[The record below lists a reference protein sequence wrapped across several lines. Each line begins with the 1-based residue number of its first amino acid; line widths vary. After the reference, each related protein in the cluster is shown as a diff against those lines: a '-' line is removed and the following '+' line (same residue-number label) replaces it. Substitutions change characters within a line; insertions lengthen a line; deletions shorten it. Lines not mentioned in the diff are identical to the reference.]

1 MRTITI
7 QDKVSSPDTEL
18 RLVVDEE
25 EGGVER
31 WREYRAPKL
40 PPRRTQGALTV
51 AEQDPLVDFTWAQD
65 DWSDGGL
72 RPYYREGDARYA
84 LAKGMDA
91 RWEGVLSLGMAQSQ
105 PLDYL
110 IQGMGAED
118 SADLLKWT
126 SVGSAVTLTQESTIV
141 NDDNG
146 TYSYKFV
153 ATTVGGG
160 SPEASYVK
168 QSLPNPTLYRGR
180 EVVVGIWMYVTTIGS
195 DHNPTVAIYDGQGTT
210 VGTAINAVSGYATGK
225 WLFTSVTRT
234 IHASASELTIYIGDS
249 TVANGTTA
257 LVYYFDTISI
267 QVEGEGDEICVGM
280 ATMDNAVYHAQGRV
294 ITKWDENRKC
304 WDAVYIHATA
314 DATDIIHF
322 NNNIYVAFGYS
333 TAYILGSTTSWATST
348 LSGDTKY
355 ANYFAVARNNAGNL
369 ALWKSETVN
378 TIKSATD
385 ATNSGSWSSAYTIGS
400 EDRPITGLFSAFDTI
415 LVGKQDG
422 LWQYNRHYA
431 GTSTAENAFAPVS
444 TEWDKG
450 VHTGNFAIGEE
461 WHGYFYTTA
470 STQSIIRWAP
480 GQIQDITSL
489 FVAPRIPGYGGEI
502 KALAPSPHEMWIAAD
517 IPETAEAGVF
527 GDFPVLIGG
536 ASGKSIKIISLRQD
550 ANGQFNVH
558 TIDEAVF
565 GEIDALMVYNDIS
578 SDNAND
584 HTRYLVAGGRAT
596 GGGSEKDHARLY
608 RWTLPTRSAAPYID
622 ANTATGKS
630 GTFDTS
636 IWHGGVP
643 GTSKAFLK
651 AVFWV
656 ENLGEAGSETLKV
669 QYGLDGEDSE
679 TYTLGTLTS
688 TNRIQTLYFKDA
700 THTQADAA
708 EGISA
713 GDAINPLTQATGR
726 SIQLR
731 LTLTTTAPE
740 NPDRPKV
747 FAFEV
752 HSTLRPPKL
761 KTWEVFVRIGEDMM
775 QESGYYDPVSKT
787 KQLTDLDTLE
797 DQVYPVYFKHT
808 YDGHAGFDEESST
821 SVQIVDRERV
831 SIGDEY
837 EIHRL
842 VLQETDTSA

>member
-7 QDKVSSPDTEL
+7 QDKASSPSTEL
-18 RLVVDEE
+18 RLTVEEE

-31 WREYRAPKL
+31 WREFRAPKL

-51 AEQDPLVDFTWAQD
+51 SEQDPLVDFTWAQD

-72 RPYYREGDARYA
+72 RPYYREADARYA
-84 LAKGMDA
+84 LAMGIDA
-91 RWEGVLSLGMAQSQ
+91 RWEGVLSLGMAQSA

-110 IQGMGAED
+110 IQGMGAEREG
-118 SADLLKWT
+118 DLGKWT

-141 NDDNG
+141 NDDDG

-153 ATTVGGG
+153 ATTG
-160 SPEASYVK
+160 SGSASYVK
-168 QSLPNPTLYRGR
+168 QSLANPTLYRGR
-180 EVVVGIWMYVTTIGS
+180 TIIVGIWMYVTTIGS
-195 DHNPTVAIYDGQGTT
+195 DHNPTVSIYDGQGTT
-210 VGTAINAVSGYATGK
+210 HATAINSVSGYGTGG
-225 WLFTSVTRT
+225 WHFTSVERE
-234 IHASASELTIYIGDS
+234 IHGSASEVTIYIGDS
-249 TVANGTTA
+249 TNANGTTN

-267 QVEGEGDEICVGM
+267 EVDGAGDEVCVGM
-280 ATMDNAVYHAQGRV
+280 ATHNNITYHAQGQVVSR
-294 ITKWDENRKC
+294 WDENRDC
-304 WDAVYIHATA
+304 WDAVYIHADTN
-314 DATDIIHF
+314 ATDIVHF
-322 NNNIYVAFGYS
+322 SNAIYVAFGYS
-333 TAYILGSTTSWATST
+333 AAYIYGSLTTWTVST
-348 LSGDTKY
+348 LASAIKN
-355 ANYFAVARNNAGNL
+355 AKYFAVARNNAGNL
-369 ALWKSETVN
+369 ALWKTETVN

-385 ATNSGSWSSAYTIGS
+385 ATNSGSFSGAYTIGS
-400 EDRPITGLFSAFDTI
+400 SDRDITGLFSAFDTI
-415 LVGKQDG
+415 MVGKEDG
-422 LWQYNRHYA
+422 LWQYNRTYA

-450 VHTGNFAIGEE
+450 VHSGNFSTGAE
-461 WHGYFYTTA
+461 WHGFFYTTA

-527 GDFPVLIGG
+527 GDFPIGIGG
-536 ASGKSIKIISLRQD
+536 ASSKNIKIISLRQD
-550 ANGQFNVH
+550 SSGAFNVH
-558 TIDEAVF
+558 TMDEAKF
-565 GEIDALMVYNDIS
+565 GEIDALNVYYDEA
-578 SDNAND
+578 SD
-584 HTRYLVAGGRAT
+584 TRYLVAAGRVT
-596 GGGSEKDHARLY
+596 GGGTERDHARSY
-608 RWTLPTRSAAPYID
+608 RWSLPTRSAAPYID
-622 ANTATGKS
+622 AGTVVAKS

-656 ENLGEAGSETLKV
+656 ENIGSDGSETLKV

-679 TYTLGTLTS
+679 TYTLGTLSS
-688 TNRIQTLYFKDA
+688 TDRVQTLYFKDA
-700 THTQADAA
+700 TVTSGGAD
-708 EGISA
+708 
-713 GDAINPLTQATGR
+713 INPLTQATGR

-740 NPDRPKV
+740 NKDRPKL
-747 FAFEV
+747 FAFEI

-761 KTWEVFVRIGEDMM
+761 KTWEVFVRIGEDMI

-797 DQVYPVYFKHT
+797 DQVYPIYFKHT

-837 EIHRL
+837 EVHRL

>member
-1 MRTITI
+1 MRTVTL
-7 QDKVSSPDTEL
+7 QDKASSPNTEL
-18 RLVVDEE
+18 RLTVEEE

-51 AEQDPLVDFTWAQD
+51 SEQDPLVDFTWAQD
-65 DWSDGGL
+65 DWSGGGL

-84 LAKGMDA
+84 LAMGMDA
-91 RWEGVLSLGMAQSQ
+91 RWEGVLSLGMAQSA

-110 IQGMGAED
+110 IRGMGAER
-118 SADLLKWT
+118 SGDLLTWT
-126 SVGSAVTLTQESTIV
+126 SVGSAVTLAQNSSIV

-146 TYSYKFV
+146 TYSYKYT
-153 ATTVGGG
+153 ATT
-160 SPEASYVK
+160 SASNPSYVK
-168 QSLPNPTLYRGR
+168 QSLANPTLYRGR
-180 EVVVGIWMYVTTIGS
+180 EVIVGIWMYVTTIGS

-210 VGTAINAVSGYATGK
+210 VGTAINSVSGYSTGA
-225 WLFTSVTRT
+225 WVHTSVTRT
-234 IHASASELTIYIGDS
+234 IHASASEITIYIGDS
-249 TVANGTTA
+249 TNADGTTA
-257 LVYYFDTISI
+257 LVYYFDTITI
-267 QVEGEGDEICVGM
+267 QVDGAGDEVCVGM
-280 ATMDNAVYHAQGRV
+280 ATHNNITYHAQGQVVTR
-294 ITKWDENRKC
+294 WNENNDV
-304 WDAVYIHATA
+304 WDAVYIHASTN
-314 DATDIIHF
+314 ATDIVHF

-333 TAYILGSTTSWATST
+333 AAYIFGSLTSWTVST
-348 LSGDTKY
+348 LASAIKY
-355 ANYFAVARNNAGNL
+355 AKYFAVARNNAGNL
-369 ALWKSETVN
+369 ALWKTETVN
-378 TIKSATD
+378 TIKSSTD
-385 ATNSGSWSSAYTIGS
+385 PGNSGSWSGAYTIGS
-400 EDRPITGLFSAFDTI
+400 SDRDITGLFSAFDTI
-415 LVGKQDG
+415 MVGKEDG
-422 LWQYNRHYA
+422 LWQYNRTYA
-431 GTSTAENAFAPVS
+431 STSTAENAFAPVS

-450 VHTGNFAIGEE
+450 VHSGNFATGAE
-461 WHGYFYTTA
+461 WHGFFYTTA

-489 FVAPRIPGYGGEI
+489 FLAPRIPGYGGEI

-527 GDFPVLIGG
+527 GDFPIGIGG
-536 ASGKSIKIISLRQD
+536 ASSKNIKIISLRQD
-550 ANGQFNVH
+550 SRGSFNVH
-558 TIDEAVF
+558 TMDEAKF
-565 GEIDALMVYNDIS
+565 GEIDALNVYYDET
-578 SDNAND
+578 SDSRFLIA
-584 HTRYLVAGGRAT
+584 AGRVT
-596 GGGSEKDHARLY
+596 GGGTEKDHARTY
-608 RWTLPTRSAAPYID
+608 RWSLPTRSAAPYID
-622 ANTATGKS
+622 AGTVVAES

-636 IWHGGVP
+636 LWHGGVP

-656 ENLGEAGSETLKV
+656 ENIGSDGSETLKV

-679 TYTLGTLTS
+679 TYTLGTLSS
-688 TNRIQTLYFKDA
+688 TDRIQTLYFNDA
-700 THTQADAA
+700 TVTQGGAD
-708 EGISA
+708 
-713 GDAINPLTQATGR
+713 INPLTQATGR

-740 NPDRPKV
+740 NKDRPKL
-747 FAFEV
+747 FAFEI

-775 QESGYYDPVSKT
+775 QETGYYDPVSKT

-797 DQVYPVYFKHT
+797 DQVYPIYFKHT

-842 VLQETDTSA
+842 ILQETDTSA

>member
-7 QDKVSSPDTEL
+7 QDKASSPSTEL
-18 RLVVDEE
+18 RLTVEEE

-31 WREYRAPKL
+31 WREFRAPKL

-51 AEQDPLVDFTWAQD
+51 SEQDPLVDFTWAQD

-72 RPYYREGDARYA
+72 RPYYREADARYA
-84 LAKGMDA
+84 LAMGIDA
-91 RWEGVLSLGMAQSQ
+91 RWEGVLSLGMAQSA

-110 IQGMGAED
+110 IQGMGAEREG
-118 SADLLKWT
+118 DLGKWT

-141 NDDNG
+141 NDDDG

-153 ATTVGGG
+153 ATTG
-160 SPEASYVK
+160 SGSASYVK
-168 QSLPNPTLYRGR
+168 QSLANPTLYRGR
-180 EVVVGIWMYVTTIGS
+180 TIIVGIWMYVTTIGS
-195 DHNPTVAIYDGQGTT
+195 DHNPTVSIYDGQGTT
-210 VGTAINAVSGYATGK
+210 HATAINSVSGYGTGG
-225 WLFTSVTRT
+225 WHFTSVERE
-234 IHASASELTIYIGDS
+234 IHGSASEVTIYIGDS
-249 TVANGTTA
+249 TNANGTTN

-267 QVEGEGDEICVGM
+267 EVDGAGDEVCVGM
-280 ATMDNAVYHAQGRV
+280 ATHNNITYHAQGQV
-294 ITKWDENRKC
+294 ITRWDENRDC
-304 WDAVYIHATA
+304 WDAVYIHASA
-314 DATDIIHF
+314 DATDIVHF
-322 NNNIYVAFGYS
+322 DNNIYVAFGYS
-333 TAYILGSTTSWATST
+333 AAYIYGSLTTWTVST
-348 LSGDTKY
+348 LASAIKN
-355 ANYFAVARNNAGNL
+355 AKYFAVARNNAGNL
-369 ALWKSETVN
+369 ALWKTETVN

-385 ATNSGSWSSAYTIGS
+385 ATNSGSFSGAYTIGS
-400 EDRPITGLFSAFDTI
+400 SDRDITGLFSAFDTI
-415 LVGKQDG
+415 MVGKEDG
-422 LWQYNRHYA
+422 LWQYNRTYA

-450 VHTGNFAIGEE
+450 VHSGNFSTGAE
-461 WHGYFYTTA
+461 WHGFFYTTA

-502 KALAPSPHEMWIAAD
+502 KALAPSPPEMWIAAD

-527 GDFPVLIGG
+527 GDFPIGIGG
-536 ASGKSIKIISLRQD
+536 ASSKNIKIISLRQD
-550 ANGQFNVH
+550 SSGAFNVH
-558 TIDEAVF
+558 TMDEAKF
-565 GEIDALMVYNDIS
+565 GEIDALNVYYDEA
-578 SDNAND
+578 SD
-584 HTRYLVAGGRAT
+584 TRYLVAAGRVT
-596 GGGSEKDHARLY
+596 GGGTERDHARSY
-608 RWTLPTRSAAPYID
+608 RWSLPTRSAAPYID
-622 ANTATGKS
+622 AGTVVAKS

-656 ENLGEAGSETLKV
+656 ENIGSDGSETLKV
-669 QYGLDGEDSE
+669 QYALDGEDSE
-679 TYTLGTLTS
+679 TYTLGTLSS
-688 TNRIQTLYFKDA
+688 TDRVQTLYFKDA
-700 THTQADAA
+700 TVTSGGAD
-708 EGISA
+708 
-713 GDAINPLTQATGR
+713 INPLTQATGR

-740 NPDRPKV
+740 NKDRPKL
-747 FAFEV
+747 FAFEI

-761 KTWEVFVRIGEDMM
+761 KTWEVFVRIGEDMI

-797 DQVYPVYFKHT
+797 DQVYPIYFKHT

-837 EIHRL
+837 EVHRL

>member
-7 QDKVSSPDTEL
+7 QDKASSPSTEL
-18 RLVVDEE
+18 RLTVEEE

-31 WREYRAPKL
+31 WREFRAPKL

-51 AEQDPLVDFTWAQD
+51 SEQDPLVDFTWAQD
-65 DWSDGGL
+65 DWSGGGL

-84 LAKGMDA
+84 LAKGIDA
-91 RWEGVLSLGMAQSQ
+91 RWEGVLSLGMAQSA

-110 IQGMGAED
+110 IQGMGAEREG
-118 SADLLKWT
+118 DLGKWT

-141 NDDNG
+141 NDDDG

-153 ATTVGGG
+153 ATTG
-160 SPEASYVK
+160 SGSASYVK
-168 QSLPNPTLYRGR
+168 QSLANPTLYRGR
-180 EVVVGIWMYVTTIGS
+180 TIIVGIWMYVTTIGS
-195 DHNPTVAIYDGQGTT
+195 DHNPTVSIYDGQGTT
-210 VGTAINAVSGYATGK
+210 HATAINSVSGYGTGG
-225 WLFTSVTRT
+225 WHFTSVERE
-234 IHASASELTIYIGDS
+234 IHGSASEVTIYIGDS
-249 TVANGTTA
+249 TNANGTTN

-267 QVEGEGDEICVGM
+267 EVDGAGDEVCVGM
-280 ATMDNAVYHAQGRV
+280 ATHNNITYHAQGQV
-294 ITKWDENRKC
+294 ITRWDENRDC
-304 WDAVYIHATA
+304 WDAVYIHASA
-314 DATDIIHF
+314 DATDIVHF
-322 NNNIYVAFGYS
+322 DNNIYVAFGYS
-333 TAYILGSTTSWATST
+333 AAYIYGSLTTWTVST
-348 LSGDTKY
+348 LASAIKN
-355 ANYFAVARNNAGNL
+355 AKYFAVARNNAGNL
-369 ALWKSETVN
+369 ALWKTETVN

-385 ATNSGSWSSAYTIGS
+385 ATNSGSFSGAYTIGS
-400 EDRPITGLFSAFDTI
+400 SDRDITGLFSAFDTI
-415 LVGKQDG
+415 MVGKEDG
-422 LWQYNRHYA
+422 LWQYNRTYA

-450 VHTGNFAIGEE
+450 VHSGNFSTGAE
-461 WHGYFYTTA
+461 WHGFFYTTA

-527 GDFPVLIGG
+527 GDFPIGIGG
-536 ASGKSIKIISLRQD
+536 ASSKNIKIISLRQD
-550 ANGQFNVH
+550 SSGAFNVH
-558 TIDEAVF
+558 TMDEAKF
-565 GEIDALMVYNDIS
+565 GEIDALNVYYDEA
-578 SDNAND
+578 SD
-584 HTRYLVAGGRAT
+584 TRYLVAAGRVT
-596 GGGSEKDHARLY
+596 GGGTERDHARSY
-608 RWTLPTRSAAPYID
+608 RWSLPTRSAAPYID
-622 ANTATGKS
+622 AGTVVAKS

-656 ENLGEAGSETLKV
+656 ENIGSDGSETLKV

-679 TYTLGTLTS
+679 TYTLGTLSS
-688 TNRIQTLYFKDA
+688 TDRVQTLYFKDA
-700 THTQADAA
+700 TVTSGGAD
-708 EGISA
+708 
-713 GDAINPLTQATGR
+713 INPLTQATGR

-740 NPDRPKV
+740 NKDRPKL
-747 FAFEV
+747 FAFEI

-761 KTWEVFVRIGEDMM
+761 KTWEVFVRIGEDMI

-797 DQVYPVYFKHT
+797 DQVYPIYFKHT

-837 EIHRL
+837 EVHRL

>member
-7 QDKVSSPDTEL
+7 QDKASSPSTEL
-18 RLVVDEE
+18 RLTVEEE

-31 WREYRAPKL
+31 WREFRAPKL

-51 AEQDPLVDFTWAQD
+51 SEQDPLVDFTWAQD

-72 RPYYREGDARYA
+72 RPYYREADARYA
-84 LAKGMDA
+84 LAMGIDA
-91 RWEGVLSLGMAQSQ
+91 RWEGVLSLGMAQSA

-110 IQGMGAED
+110 IQGMGAEREG
-118 SADLLKWT
+118 DLGKWT

-141 NDDNG
+141 NDDDG

-153 ATTVGGG
+153 ATTG
-160 SPEASYVK
+160 SGSASYVK
-168 QSLPNPTLYRGR
+168 QSLANPTLYRGR
-180 EVVVGIWMYVTTIGS
+180 TIIVGIWMYVTTIGS
-195 DHNPTVAIYDGQGTT
+195 DHNPTVSIYDGQGTT
-210 VGTAINAVSGYATGK
+210 HATAINSVSGYGTGG
-225 WLFTSVTRT
+225 WHFTSVERE
-234 IHASASELTIYIGDS
+234 IHGSASEVTIYIGDS
-249 TVANGTTA
+249 TNANGTTN

-267 QVEGEGDEICVGM
+267 EVDGAGDEVCVGM
-280 ATMDNAVYHAQGRV
+280 ATHNNITYHAQGQV
-294 ITKWDENRKC
+294 ITRWDENRDC
-304 WDAVYIHATA
+304 WDAVYIHASA
-314 DATDIIHF
+314 DATDIVHF
-322 NNNIYVAFGYS
+322 DNNIYVAFGYS
-333 TAYILGSTTSWATST
+333 AAYIYGSLTTWTVST
-348 LSGDTKY
+348 LASAIKN
-355 ANYFAVARNNAGNL
+355 AKYFAVARNNAGNL
-369 ALWKSETVN
+369 ALWKTETVN

-385 ATNSGSWSSAYTIGS
+385 ATNSGSFSGAYTIGS
-400 EDRPITGLFSAFDTI
+400 SDRDITGLFSAFDTI
-415 LVGKQDG
+415 MVGKEDG
-422 LWQYNRHYA
+422 LWQYNRTYA

-450 VHTGNFAIGEE
+450 VHSGNFSTGAE
-461 WHGYFYTTA
+461 WHGFFYTTA

-527 GDFPVLIGG
+527 GDFPIGIGG
-536 ASGKSIKIISLRQD
+536 ASSKNIKIISLRQD
-550 ANGQFNVH
+550 SSGAFNVH
-558 TIDEAVF
+558 TMDEAKF
-565 GEIDALMVYNDIS
+565 GEIDALNVYYDEA
-578 SDNAND
+578 SD
-584 HTRYLVAGGRAT
+584 TRYLVAAGRVT
-596 GGGSEKDHARLY
+596 GGGTERDHARSY
-608 RWTLPTRSAAPYID
+608 RWSLPTRSAAPYID
-622 ANTATGKS
+622 AGTVVAKS

-656 ENLGEAGSETLKV
+656 ENIGSDGSETLKV

-679 TYTLGTLTS
+679 TYTLGTLSS
-688 TNRIQTLYFKDA
+688 TDRVQTLYFKDA
-700 THTQADAA
+700 TVTSGGAD
-708 EGISA
+708 
-713 GDAINPLTQATGR
+713 INPLTQATGR

-740 NPDRPKV
+740 NKDRPKL
-747 FAFEV
+747 FAFEI

-761 KTWEVFVRIGEDMM
+761 KTWEVFVRIGEDMI

-797 DQVYPVYFKHT
+797 DQVYPIYFKHT

-837 EIHRL
+837 EVHRL

>member
-1 MRTITI
+1 MRTITL
-7 QDKVSSPDTEL
+7 QDKASSPSTEL
-18 RLVVDEE
+18 RLTVEEE
-25 EGGVER
+25 EGGIER

-65 DWSDGGL
+65 DWSGGGL

-84 LAKGMDA
+84 LAKGIDA
-91 RWEGVLSLGMAQSQ
+91 RWEGVLSLGMEQSA

-110 IQGMGAED
+110 IQGMGAERT
-118 SADLLKWT
+118 SDLTKWE
-126 SVGSAVTLTQESTIV
+126 SVGTNAVTLAQESTIV

-146 TYSYKFV
+146 TYSYKYT
-153 ATTVGGG
+153 ANTASG
-160 SPEASYVK
+160 SASYVK
-168 QSLPNPTLYRGR
+168 QSLANPTLYRGR
-180 EVVVGIWMYVTTIGS
+180 EVIVGIWVYVTTIGS
-195 DHNPTVAIYDGQGTT
+195 DHHPTIAIYDGQETEI
-210 VGTAINAVSGYATGK
+210 GTAIDSVSGYEAGK
-225 WLFTSVTRT
+225 WVHTSVTKT

-249 TVANGTTA
+249 TNANGTTA
-257 LVYYFDTISI
+257 LVYYFDTITI
-267 QVEGEGDEICVGM
+267 QIEGTGDEICVGM
-280 ATMDNAVYHAQGRV
+280 VSHNNIMYHAQGQV
-294 ITKWDENRKC
+294 ISKWDENRDC
-304 WDAVYIHATA
+304 WDAVYIHASA
-314 DATDIIHF
+314 NATDIVHF
-322 NNNIYVAFGYS
+322 DNNVYVAFGYS
-333 TAYILGSTTSWATST
+333 AAYIYGTTTSWTVST
-348 LSGDTKY
+348 LSSAIKY
-355 ANYFAVARNNAGNL
+355 AKYFAVARNNAGNL

-385 ATNSGSWSSAYTIGS
+385 PSNSGSWSGAYTIGS
-400 EDRPITGLFSAFDTI
+400 EDRAITGLFPAFDTI
-415 LVGKQDG
+415 MIGKEDG
-422 LWQYNRHYA
+422 LWQYNRTYA
-431 GTSTAENAFAPVS
+431 GTATSENAFAPVS

-450 VHTGNFAIGEE
+450 VHTRNFATGAE
-461 WHGYFYTTA
+461 WHGFLYATA

-527 GDFPVLIGG
+527 GDFPINIAG
-536 ASGKSIKIISLRQD
+536 ASSKNIKLISLRQD
-550 ANGQFNVH
+550 ASGQFNVH
-558 TIDEAVF
+558 TVDEAKF
-565 GEIDALMVYNDIS
+565 GEIDALNVYF
-578 SDNAND
+578 DNASD
-584 HTRYLVAGGRAT
+584 TRYLVAAGRIT
-596 GGGSEKDHARLY
+596 GGGTEKDHARSY
-608 RWTLPTRSAAPYID
+608 RWTLPSRSAAPYID
-622 ANTATGKS
+622 AGTSVGKS
-630 GTFDTS
+630 GTLDTS
-636 IWHGGVP
+636 LWHGGVP
-643 GTSKAFLK
+643 GTNKAFLK

-656 ENLGEAGSETLKV
+656 ENIGGAGSETLKV
-669 QYGLDGEDSE
+669 QYGLDGADSE
-679 TYTLGTLTS
+679 TYTLGTLSS
-688 TNRIQTLYFKDA
+688 TDRVQTLYFNDA
-700 THTQADAA
+700 TVTQGGAD
-708 EGISA
+708 
-713 GDAINPLTQATGR
+713 INPLTQATGR

-740 NPDRPKV
+740 NKDRPKV

-761 KTWEVFVRIGEDMM
+761 KTWEVFVRIGEDMI
-775 QESGYYDPVSKT
+775 QETGYYDPVSKT

-797 DQVYPVYFKHT
+797 DQVYPIYFKHN

>member
-7 QDKVSSPDTEL
+7 QDKASSPSTEL
-18 RLVVDEE
+18 RLTVEEE

-31 WREYRAPKL
+31 WREFRAPKL

-51 AEQDPLVDFTWAQD
+51 SEQDPLVDFTWAQD

-72 RPYYREGDARYA
+72 RPYYREADARYA
-84 LAKGMDA
+84 LAMGIDA
-91 RWEGVLSLGMAQSQ
+91 RWEGVLSLGMAQSA

-110 IQGMGAED
+110 IQGMGAEREG
-118 SADLLKWT
+118 DLGKWT

-141 NDDNG
+141 NDDDG

-153 ATTVGGG
+153 ATTG
-160 SPEASYVK
+160 SGSASYVK
-168 QSLPNPTLYRGR
+168 QSLANPTLYRGR
-180 EVVVGIWMYVTTIGS
+180 TIIVGIWMYVTTIGS
-195 DHNPTVAIYDGQGTT
+195 DHNPTVSIYDGQGTT
-210 VGTAINAVSGYATGK
+210 HATAINSVSGYGTGG
-225 WLFTSVTRT
+225 WHFTSVERE
-234 IHASASELTIYIGDS
+234 IHGSASEVTIYIGDS
-249 TVANGTTA
+249 TNANGTTN

-267 QVEGEGDEICVGM
+267 EVDGAGDEVCVGM
-280 ATMDNAVYHAQGRV
+280 ATHNNITYHAQGQV
-294 ITKWDENRKC
+294 ITRWDENRDC
-304 WDAVYIHATA
+304 WDAVYIHASA
-314 DATDIIHF
+314 DATDIVHF
-322 NNNIYVAFGYS
+322 DNNIYVAFGYS
-333 TAYILGSTTSWATST
+333 AAYIYGSLTTWTVST
-348 LSGDTKY
+348 LASAIKN
-355 ANYFAVARNNAGNL
+355 AKYFAVARNNAGNL
-369 ALWKSETVN
+369 ALWKTETVN

-385 ATNSGSWSSAYTIGS
+385 ATNSGSFSGAYTIGS
-400 EDRPITGLFSAFDTI
+400 SDRDITGLFSAFDTI
-415 LVGKQDG
+415 MVGKEDG
-422 LWQYNRHYA
+422 LWQYNRTYA

-450 VHTGNFAIGEE
+450 VHSGNFSTGAE
-461 WHGYFYTTA
+461 WHGFFYTTA

-527 GDFPVLIGG
+527 GDFPIGIGG
-536 ASGKSIKIISLRQD
+536 ASSKSIKIISLRQD
-550 ANGQFNVH
+550 SSGAFNVH
-558 TIDEAVF
+558 TMDEAKF
-565 GEIDALMVYNDIS
+565 GEIDALNVYYDEA
-578 SDNAND
+578 SD
-584 HTRYLVAGGRAT
+584 TRYLVAAGRVT
-596 GGGSEKDHARLY
+596 GGGTERDHARSY
-608 RWTLPTRSAAPYID
+608 RWSLPTRSAAPYID
-622 ANTATGKS
+622 AGTVVAKS

-656 ENLGEAGSETLKV
+656 ENIGSDGSETLKV

-679 TYTLGTLTS
+679 TYTLGTLSS
-688 TNRIQTLYFKDA
+688 TDRVQTLYFKDA
-700 THTQADAA
+700 TVTSGGAD
-708 EGISA
+708 
-713 GDAINPLTQATGR
+713 INPLTQATGR

-740 NPDRPKV
+740 NKDRPKL
-747 FAFEV
+747 FAFEI

-761 KTWEVFVRIGEDMM
+761 KTWEVFVRIGEDMI

-797 DQVYPVYFKHT
+797 DQVYPIYFKHN

-837 EIHRL
+837 EVHRL

>member
-7 QDKVSSPDTEL
+7 QDKASSPSTEL

-51 AEQDPLVDFTWAQD
+51 SEQDPLVDFTWAQD
-65 DWSDGGL
+65 DWSGGGL

-84 LAKGMDA
+84 LAKGIDA
-91 RWEGVLSLGMAQSQ
+91 RWEGVLSLGMEQSAPQ
-105 PLDYL
+105 DYL
-110 IQGMGAED
+110 IQGMGAEQ
-118 SADLLKWT
+118 SGDLTKWT
-126 SVGSAVTLTQESTIV
+126 SVGSAVTLTQESSIV
-141 NDDNG
+141 NDDDG

-153 ATTVGGG
+153 ATTG
-160 SPEASYVK
+160 SGSASYVK
-168 QSLPNPTLYRGR
+168 QSLANPTLYRGR
-180 EVVVGIWMYVTTIGS
+180 TIVVGIWMYVTTIGS
-195 DHNPTVAIYDGQGTT
+195 DHNPTVSIYDGQGTT
-210 VGTAINAVSGYATGK
+210 HATAINSVSGYGTGG
-225 WLFTSVTRT
+225 WHFTSVERE
-234 IHASASELTIYIGDS
+234 IHGSASEVTIYIGDS
-249 TVANGTTA
+249 TNANGTTN
-257 LVYYFDTISI
+257 LVYYFDSITIEVDGS
-267 QVEGEGDEICVGM
+267 GDEICVGM
-280 ATMDNAVYHAQGRV
+280 ATHNNITYHAQGQV
-294 ITKWDENRKC
+294 VSKWDENRDC
-304 WDAVYIHATA
+304 WDAVYIHASA
-314 DATDIIHF
+314 DATDIVHF
-322 NNNIYVAFGYS
+322 DNNIYVAFGYS
-333 TAYILGSTTSWATST
+333 AAYIFGSTTSWTVST
-348 LSGDTKY
+348 LSSAIKY
-355 ANYFAVARNNAGNL
+355 AKYFAVARNSAGNL
-369 ALWKSETVN
+369 ALWKSETIN
-378 TIKSATD
+378 TVKSSTD
-385 ATNSGSWSSAYTIGS
+385 PGNSGSWTSAYTIGS
-400 EDRPITGLFSAFDTI
+400 QDRAITGLFPAFDTI
-415 LVGKQDG
+415 MIGKTDG

-431 GTSTAENAFAPVS
+431 GTSTSENAFAPVS

-450 VHTGNFAIGEE
+450 VHSGNFSIGAE
-461 WHGYFYTTA
+461 WHGFLYATA

-489 FVAPRIPGYGGEI
+489 FVAPRIPGYGGEVR
-502 KALAPSPHEMWIAAD
+502 AMVASPHEMWIAAD

-527 GDFPVLIGG
+527 GDFPVNIGG
-536 ASGKSIKIISLRQD
+536 ASSKNIKLISLRQSSD
-550 ANGQFNVH
+550 GSFNVH
-558 TIDEAVF
+558 TIDEAKF
-565 GEIDALMVYNDIS
+565 GEIDALNVYYDS
-578 SDNAND
+578 ASD
-584 HTRYLVAGGRAT
+584 TRYLVAAGRMT
-596 GGGSEKDHARLY
+596 GGGTERDHARVY

-622 ANTATGKS
+622 AGTSVGKT

-656 ENLGEAGSETLKV
+656 ENIGGAGSETLKV
-669 QYGLDGEDSE
+669 QYGLDGADSE
-679 TYTLGTLTS
+679 TYTLGTLSS
-688 TNRIQTLYFKDA
+688 TDRIQTLYFNDA
-700 THTQADAA
+700 TVTSGGAD
-708 EGISA
+708 
-713 GDAINPLTQATGR
+713 INPLTQATGR

-740 NPDRPKV
+740 NKDRPKV

-761 KTWEVFVRIGEDMM
+761 KTWEVHVRIGEDMI
-775 QESGYYDPVSKT
+775 QETGYYDPVSKT

-831 SIGDEY
+831 SIGDEF

>member
-1 MRTITI
+1 MRTITL
-7 QDKVSSPDTEL
+7 QDKVSSPSTEL
-18 RLVVDEE
+18 RLIVEEE

-31 WREYRAPKL
+31 WREFRAPKL

-51 AEQDPLVDFTWAQD
+51 SEQDPLVDFTWAQD

-72 RPYYREGDARYA
+72 RPYYREADARYA
-84 LAKGMDA
+84 LAMGIDA
-91 RWEGVLSLGMAQSQ
+91 RWEGVLSLGMAQSA

-110 IQGMGAED
+110 IQGMGAEREG
-118 SADLLKWT
+118 DLGKWT

-141 NDDNG
+141 NDDDG

-153 ATTVGGG
+153 ATTADG
-160 SPEASYVK
+160 SASYVK
-168 QSLPNPTLYRGR
+168 QSLANPTLYRGR
-180 EVVVGIWMYVTTIGS
+180 TVTVGIWMYVTTIGS
-195 DHNPTVAIYDGQGTT
+195 DHNPTVSIYDGQGTT
-210 VGTAINAVSGYATGK
+210 HATAINSVSGYGTGG
-225 WLFTSVTRT
+225 WHFTSVERE
-234 IHASASELTIYIGDS
+234 IDASASEVTIYVGDS
-249 TVANGTTA
+249 TNANGTTN

-267 QVEGEGDEICVGM
+267 EVDGSGDEICVGM
-280 ATMDNAVYHAQGRV
+280 ATHNNITYHAQGQVVSR
-294 ITKWDENRKC
+294 WDENRDC
-304 WDAVYIHATA
+304 WDAVYIHASA
-314 DATDIIHF
+314 DATDIVHF
-322 NNNIYVAFGYS
+322 DNNIYVAFGYS
-333 TAYILGSTTSWATST
+333 AAYIYGSLTTWTVST
-348 LSGDTKY
+348 LSSAIKY
-355 ANYFAVARNNAGNL
+355 AKYFAVARNNAGNL
-369 ALWKSETVN
+369 ALWKTETVN

-385 ATNSGSWSSAYTIGS
+385 ATNSGSFSGAYTIGS
-400 EDRPITGLFSAFDTI
+400 SDRDITGLFSAFDTI
-415 LVGKQDG
+415 MVGKEDG
-422 LWQYNRHYA
+422 LWQYNRTYA

-450 VHTGNFAIGEE
+450 VHSGNFSTGAE
-461 WHGYFYTTA
+461 WHGFFYTTA

-527 GDFPVLIGG
+527 GDFPIGIGG
-536 ASGKSIKIISLRQD
+536 ASSKNIKIISLRQD
-550 ANGQFNVH
+550 SSGAFNVH
-558 TIDEAVF
+558 TMDEAKF
-565 GEIDALMVYNDIS
+565 GEIDALNVYYDEA
-578 SDNAND
+578 SD
-584 HTRYLVAGGRAT
+584 TRYLVAAGRVT
-596 GGGSEKDHARLY
+596 GGGTERDHARSY
-608 RWTLPTRSAAPYID
+608 RWSLPTRSAAPYID
-622 ANTATGKS
+622 AGTVVAKS

-656 ENLGEAGSETLKV
+656 ENIGSAGSETLKV

-679 TYTLGTLTS
+679 TYTLGTLSS
-688 TNRIQTLYFKDA
+688 TDRVQTLYFKDA
-700 THTQADAA
+700 TVTSGGAD
-708 EGISA
+708 
-713 GDAINPLTQATGR
+713 INPLTQATGR

-740 NPDRPKV
+740 NKDRPKL

-775 QESGYYDPVSKT
+775 QETGYYDPVSKT

-797 DQVYPVYFKHT
+797 DQVYPIYFKHN

-837 EIHRL
+837 EVHRV
-842 VLQETDTSA
+842 VLQETDTSD

>member
-7 QDKVSSPDTEL
+7 QDKASSPSTEL
-18 RLVVDEE
+18 RLTVEEE

-31 WREYRAPKL
+31 WREFRAPKL

-51 AEQDPLVDFTWAQD
+51 SEQDPLVDFTWAQD

-72 RPYYREGDARYA
+72 RPYYREADARYA
-84 LAKGMDA
+84 LAMGIDA
-91 RWEGVLSLGMAQSQ
+91 RWEGVLSLGMAQSA

-110 IQGMGAED
+110 IQGMGAEREG
-118 SADLLKWT
+118 DLGKWI
-126 SVGSAVTLTQESTIV
+126 SVGSAVTLTQQSTIV
-141 NDDNG
+141 NDDDG

-153 ATTVGGG
+153 ATTG
-160 SPEASYVK
+160 SGSASYVK
-168 QSLPNPTLYRGR
+168 QSLANPTLYRGR
-180 EVVVGIWMYVTTIGS
+180 TIIVGIWMYVTTIGS
-195 DHNPTVAIYDGQGTT
+195 DHNPTVSIYDGQGTT
-210 VGTAINAVSGYATGK
+210 HATAINSVSGYGTGG
-225 WLFTSVTRT
+225 WHFTSVERE
-234 IHASASELTIYIGDS
+234 IHGSASEVTIYIGDS
-249 TVANGTTA
+249 TNANGTTN

-267 QVEGEGDEICVGM
+267 EVDGAGDEVCVGM
-280 ATMDNAVYHAQGRV
+280 ATHNNITYHAQGQV
-294 ITKWDENRKC
+294 ITRWDENRDC
-304 WDAVYIHATA
+304 WDAVYIHASA
-314 DATDIIHF
+314 DATDIVHF
-322 NNNIYVAFGYS
+322 DNNIYVAFGYS
-333 TAYILGSTTSWATST
+333 AAYIYGSLTTWTVST
-348 LSGDTKY
+348 LASAIKN
-355 ANYFAVARNNAGNL
+355 AKYFAVARNNAGNL
-369 ALWKSETVN
+369 ALWKTETVN

-385 ATNSGSWSSAYTIGS
+385 ATNSGSFSGAYTIGS
-400 EDRPITGLFSAFDTI
+400 SDRDITGLFSAFDTI
-415 LVGKQDG
+415 MVGKEDG
-422 LWQYNRHYA
+422 LWQYNRTYA

-450 VHTGNFAIGEE
+450 VHSGNFSTGAE
-461 WHGYFYTTA
+461 WHGFFYTTA

-527 GDFPVLIGG
+527 GDFPIGIGG
-536 ASGKSIKIISLRQD
+536 ASSKNIKIISLRQD
-550 ANGQFNVH
+550 SSGAFNVH
-558 TIDEAVF
+558 TMDEAKF
-565 GEIDALMVYNDIS
+565 GEIDALNVYYDEA
-578 SDNAND
+578 SD
-584 HTRYLVAGGRAT
+584 TRYLVAAGRVT
-596 GGGSEKDHARLY
+596 GGGTERDHARSY
-608 RWTLPTRSAAPYID
+608 RWSLPTRSAAPYID
-622 ANTATGKS
+622 AGTVVAKS

-656 ENLGEAGSETLKV
+656 ENIGSDGSETLKV

-679 TYTLGTLTS
+679 TYTLGTLSS
-688 TNRIQTLYFKDA
+688 TDRVQTLYFKDA
-700 THTQADAA
+700 TVTSGGAD
-708 EGISA
+708 
-713 GDAINPLTQATGR
+713 INPLTQATGR

-740 NPDRPKV
+740 NKDRPKL
-747 FAFEV
+747 FAFEI

-761 KTWEVFVRIGEDMM
+761 KTWEVFVRIGEDMI

-797 DQVYPVYFKHT
+797 DQVYPIYFKHT

-837 EIHRL
+837 EVHRL

>member
-7 QDKVSSPDTEL
+7 QDKASSPSTEL
-18 RLVVDEE
+18 RLTVEEE

-31 WREYRAPKL
+31 WREFRAPKL

-51 AEQDPLVDFTWAQD
+51 SEQDPLVDFTWAQD

-72 RPYYREGDARYA
+72 RPYYREADARYA
-84 LAKGMDA
+84 LAMGIDA
-91 RWEGVLSLGMAQSQ
+91 RWEGVLSLGMAQSA

-110 IQGMGAED
+110 IQGMGAER
-118 SADLLKWT
+118 SGDLTKWT

-141 NDDNG
+141 NDDDG

-153 ATTVGGG
+153 ATTG
-160 SPEASYVK
+160 SGSASYVK
-168 QSLPNPTLYRGR
+168 QSLANPTLYRGR
-180 EVVVGIWMYVTTIGS
+180 TIIVGIWMYVTTIGS
-195 DHNPTVAIYDGQGTT
+195 DHNPTVSIYDGQGTT
-210 VGTAINAVSGYATGK
+210 HATAINSVSGYGTGG
-225 WLFTSVTRT
+225 WHFTSVERE
-234 IHASASELTIYIGDS
+234 IHGSASEVTIYIGDS
-249 TVANGTTA
+249 TNANGTTN

-267 QVEGEGDEICVGM
+267 EVDGAGDEVCVGM
-280 ATMDNAVYHAQGRV
+280 ATHNNITYHAQGQV
-294 ITKWDENRKC
+294 ITRWDENRDC
-304 WDAVYIHATA
+304 WDAVYIHASA
-314 DATDIIHF
+314 DATDIVHF
-322 NNNIYVAFGYS
+322 DNNIYVAFGYS
-333 TAYILGSTTSWATST
+333 AAYIYGSLTTWTVST
-348 LSGDTKY
+348 LASAIKN
-355 ANYFAVARNNAGNL
+355 AKYFAVARNNAGNL
-369 ALWKSETVN
+369 ALWKTETVN

-385 ATNSGSWSSAYTIGS
+385 ATNSGSFSGAYTIGS
-400 EDRPITGLFSAFDTI
+400 SDRDITGLFSAFDTI
-415 LVGKQDG
+415 MVGKEDG
-422 LWQYNRHYA
+422 LWQYNRTYA

-450 VHTGNFAIGEE
+450 VHSGNFSTGAE
-461 WHGYFYTTA
+461 WHGFFYTTA

-527 GDFPVLIGG
+527 GDFPICIGG
-536 ASGKSIKIISLRQD
+536 ASSKNIKIISLRQD
-550 ANGQFNVH
+550 SSGAFNVH
-558 TIDEAVF
+558 TMDEAKF
-565 GEIDALMVYNDIS
+565 GEIDALNVYYDEA
-578 SDNAND
+578 SD
-584 HTRYLVAGGRAT
+584 TRYLVAAGRVT
-596 GGGSEKDHARLY
+596 GGGTERDHARSY
-608 RWTLPTRSAAPYID
+608 RWSLPTRSAAPYID
-622 ANTATGKS
+622 AGTVVAKS

-656 ENLGEAGSETLKV
+656 ENIGSDGSETLKV

-679 TYTLGTLTS
+679 TYTLGTLSS
-688 TNRIQTLYFKDA
+688 TDRVQTLYFKDA
-700 THTQADAA
+700 TVTSGGAD
-708 EGISA
+708 
-713 GDAINPLTQATGR
+713 INPLTQATGR

-740 NPDRPKV
+740 NKDRPKL
-747 FAFEV
+747 FAFEI

-761 KTWEVFVRIGEDMM
+761 KTWEVFVRIGEDMI

-797 DQVYPVYFKHT
+797 DQVYPIYFKHT

-837 EIHRL
+837 EVHRL